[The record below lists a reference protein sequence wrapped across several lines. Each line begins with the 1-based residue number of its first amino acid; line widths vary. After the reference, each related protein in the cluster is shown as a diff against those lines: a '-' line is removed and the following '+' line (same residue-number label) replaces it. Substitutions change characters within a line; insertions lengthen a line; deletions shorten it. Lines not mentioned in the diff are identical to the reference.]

1 MRHFGFRNISNV
13 LATPDWPLTDHP
25 VHHGRLYHVKNVLQ
39 QFLLEMVRMLGFAFF
54 LLVWAVRGCKKTR
67 FGTFFMVH
75 LFFGGTVGWLWN
87 KFWKNLGSFLPSVCA
102 VASKLSSPFQKT
114 FLLTSLSRNHVL
126 TCKIPNGLLRS
137 VWQKQKQLYPCVCKV
152 LGPCVL
158 EVGVL
163 LQGI

>member
-13 LATPDWPLTDHP
+13 LATPDWPLTDHDHP
-25 VHHGRLYHVKNVLQ
+25 VHHGRLYNNSYWRWCAFVVL
-39 QFLLEMVRMLGFAFF
+39 RAF

-67 FGTFFMVH
+67 FGTFLWFTCSSE
-75 LFFGGTVGWLWN
+75 GTVGWLWN

-102 VASKLSSPFQKT
+102 VASKLSSPFQNP
-114 FLLTSLSRNHVL
+114 FLLTSLSTNHVL